1 MFGMTG
7 KDRVDW
13 EQMADRLLGKVCKP
27 SFEVDVQDLGDSFRV
42 EADLPGVQ
50 KGELKVDVAGEKL
63 TISVSRGR
71 QRSYAEGQYI
81 RRERFHGE
89 ARRSF
94 NVSEVDTELITAQY
108 DNGVLTIQM
117 PKKECARTSVRSV
130 IVE

>member
-7 KDRVDW
+7 KERLDW

-63 TISVSRGR
+63 TISVNRGK
-71 QRSYAEGQYI
+71 SAGSEYGQFI
-81 RRERFHGE
+81 RRERFHGT
-89 ARRSF
+89 ARRTF
-94 NVSEVDTELITAQY
+94 DIAAVDTELITAQY

>member
-7 KDRVDW
+7 KDHLDW

-27 SFEVDVQDLGDSFRV
+27 AFDVDVLDLGDSFRV
-42 EADLPGVQ
+42 EADVPGVH

-63 TISVSRGR
+63 TITVNRNQSGGSE
-71 QRSYAEGQYI
+71 YGQFI
-81 RRERFHGE
+81 RRERFGGT
-89 ARRSF
+89 ARRTF
-94 NVSEVDTELITAQY
+94 DVSAVDTELITAQY

-130 IVE
+130 TVE